1 MTHAPNASLNSVGGI
16 ITEPNSVNFVN
27 IRRRRPPAAAFLLMI
42 DTMPL
47 LSAVT
52 LAFLIPLPFFGPVRI
67 RTGPP
72 PAHTD
77 PQAWEQVEALFKA
90 RGVAVVDNH
99 IRCREPDL
107 YGLYVRGQRAVVV
120 CNRGDRSD
128 TLRHE
133 GWHLVQ
139 HLCLGGVPWLS
150 GPQWSAGLSRRDQ
163 RELQTLVRSD
173 QWQREA
179 EARLMAKLAPND
191 YLLELQRAC
200 GQKLPVVQEPETVF
214 DAPITEQR

>member
-1 MTHAPNASLNSVGGI
+1 MS
-16 ITEPNSVNFVN
+16 
-27 IRRRRPPAAAFLLMI
+27 

-67 RTGPP
+67 RTGPAP
-72 PAHTD
+72 VHTD
-77 PQAWEQVEALFKA
+77 PQAWRQIEDGFRA
-90 RGVAVVDNH
+90 RGIAVLPDH
-99 IRCREPDL
+99 PRCREPGL
-107 YGLYVRGQRAVVV
+107 YGFYVRGQRAVVV
-120 CNRGDRSD
+120 CDRGDRSD

-139 HLCLGGVPWLS
+139 HLCLDGVPWLS
-150 GPQWSAGLSRRDQ
+150 PPQLGAGLTQQDQ
-163 RELQTLVRSD
+163 RDLQVLVRPD

-179 EARLMAKLAPND
+179 EARVMAKLAPND

-200 GQKLPVVQEPETVF
+200 GQRLPLVQKPETVF
-214 DAPITEQR
+214 DAPVTEQR